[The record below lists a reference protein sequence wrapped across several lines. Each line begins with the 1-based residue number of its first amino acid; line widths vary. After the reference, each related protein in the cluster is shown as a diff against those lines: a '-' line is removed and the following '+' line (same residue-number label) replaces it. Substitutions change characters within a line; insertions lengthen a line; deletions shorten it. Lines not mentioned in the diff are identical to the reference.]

1 MTAVKHTGD
10 YQTEYNKIAA
20 KMTAGRKNTRNIEFL
35 FSNRPLRRPMSLLVL
50 VCYFPQHNF

>member
-35 FSNRPLRRPMSLLVL
+35 FSNRPCRNGR
-50 VCYFPQHNF
+50 